1 MDTSNSNSIA
11 ETVTSGYILP
21 DRDNIV
27 IPENVSGRNG
37 YQEVQEER
45 EQVDDET
52 AEVLQSRL
60 DVGNTGDELE
70 FDALYYPYYAMLDDK
85 GQHMYR
91 QIYANVNDVYSQFLP
106 VEEMTAGQLRNIF
119 SAVYNDHPELFW
131 MDTAY
136 ACKYGRDGRCVE
148 IDLRFNR
155 TARDLENAQ
164 GTYESNAETIISQAQ
179 GLSSDYEKEKYVHDE
194 LISRIA
200 YNMGAEMNQSAYSA
214 LVNGQTVCAGYA
226 RAFQYILQ

>member
-1 MDTSNSNSIA
+1 MGIDELDIMDTSNSNSIA

-21 DRDNIV
+21 DMDNIV

-52 AEVLQSRL
+52 AAVLQSQL
-60 DVGNTGDELE
+60 DVGNTGDGLE
-70 FDALYYPYYAMLDDK
+70 FDVLYYPYYAMLDEK

-91 QIYANVNDVYSQFLP
+91 QIYANANDVYSQFLP

-155 TARDLENAQ
+155 TARDLENAS
-164 GTYESNAETIISQAQ
+164 GCMS
-179 GLSSDYEKEKYVHDE
+179 KK
-194 LISRIA
+194 
-200 YNMGAEMNQSAYSA
+200 
-214 LVNGQTVCAGYA
+214 TVQ
-226 RAFQYILQ
+226 F